1 MLPTGNARQ
10 EEEAER
16 SGGASKLHHGGL
28 LGLATVS
35 MAINL
40 AACTPPL
47 APELYKNGYFLAL
60 SVVFLAGVANVFVAV
75 SDSDD
80 PRGRAGCR
88 AGGAARSKLKYASV
102 VVAPFVVAA
111 ALSVL
116 YATSTPSLH

>member
-1 MLPTGNARQ
+1 MLPEGRSALQ
-10 EEEAER
+10 EEEAEG

-47 APELYKNGYFLAL
+47 APGLYKNAYFLAL
-60 SVVFLAGVANVFVAV
+60 SVVFLAGVANVFAAV
-75 SDSDD
+75 WASDDD
-80 PRGRAGCR
+80 PRGRAGCC

-102 VVAPFVVAA
+102 VIAPFGIAA
-111 ALSVL
+111 ALSVASFL
-116 YATSTPSLH
+116 W